1 MEVKT
6 SSPFI
11 ALLASIVA
19 IGILS
24 ITSLIGAVPL
34 YFLLTNAGSI
44 SSCSKNF
51 LIIWGIIT
59 FIRSI
64 IPSKKNNSIVIKL

>member
-6 SSPFI
+6 NSPFI

-24 ITSLIGAVPL
+24 VTSLIGVVPF
-34 YFLLTNAGSI
+34 YFLLVNAGSI

-51 LIIWGIIT
+51 LIIWGVVT

-64 IPSKKNNSIVIKL
+64 IPSRKNNSIVIKL